1 MQGVRVYG
9 RIFRVSC
16 SEYYSGLERHQW
28 FATFLSQ
35 VKPTMSQLIERY
47 EIRQKSVLS
56 IGSSWGW
63 EEYWLFQYR
72 NSLHFVDIDE
82 GKSIESYLRTLSTAR
97 NDDQLTFFVG
107 DASEYIGQCQERY
120 DVVYISSLT
129 PDEYRRVDII
139 RRYRDETY
147 GSFSS
152 LINYILRNG
161 RLPPNWPDHEK
172 PFMDLVMKY
181 LDSLRDGG
189 LFIAQLYAGGVDLKK
204 NPHFI
209 PLVEEQLRSA
219 SVILLEV
226 YYQTRRPWV
235 NLIVGYK
242 GSHQE
247 ATRFL
252 KRIDRNPI
260 ITAFHG
266 RCDDPRCRR
275 AFDLLQPN
283 PRLSD
288 IQPFEGR
295 DPTQES

>member
-1 MQGVRVYG
+1 
-9 RIFRVSC
+9 
-16 SEYYSGLERHQW
+16 
-28 FATFLSQ
+28 
-35 VKPTMSQLIERY
+35 MSQLIERY
-47 EIRQKSVLS
+47 EIRHKSVLS

-63 EEYWLFQYR
+63 EEYWLFQCR

-82 GKSIESYLRTLSTAR
+82 GKSIESYLQTLPSAR
-97 NDDQLTFFVG
+97 NGDRLTFFVG

-129 PDEYRRVDII
+129 PDELRRVDII
-139 RRYRDETY
+139 RRCRDERY
-147 GSFSS
+147 GSFFS
-152 LINYILRNG
+152 LANHILRNG

-181 LDSLRDGG
+181 SESLRDGG
-189 LFIAQLYAGGVDLKK
+189 LFIAQLYAGGVNLKR

-209 PLVEEQLRSA
+209 PLVEEQLRSV

-235 NLIVGYK
+235 NLIVGFK
-242 GSHQE
+242 GTHQE

-252 KRIDRNPI
+252 KRINKNPT

-266 RCDDPRCRR
+266 RCEDPRCRR
-275 AFDLLQPN
+275 AFDLLAAEPE
-283 PRLSD
+283 LL
-288 IQPFEGR
+288 
-295 DPTQES
+295 